1 MEQGEREQGERTG
14 RNKMKAIHTQTR
26 QVTDGPRDP

>member
-1 MEQGEREQGERTG
+1 MEQGEREQGERKG